1 MFCYYRS
8 EILVSSASLR
18 IFIPSSEIIRDFNA
32 VRVKWE
38 FGILIEDVVAL
49 LLLFGPSAL
58 PRHISNTVTNIQVI
72 KYVFNWSF

>member
-8 EILVSSASLR
+8 EILISSATLR
-18 IFIPSSEIIRDFNA
+18 IFIPSSGIIRDFNA

-58 PRHISNTVTNIQVI
+58 PRHTSYQNLGH
-72 KYVFNWSF
+72 